1 MDGMNGLFREPER
14 DPELGKALRLIEA
27 TRETGD
33 LEALRRRILV
43 AARPRLA
50 QFGAPALRWWEWIS
64 AWTRVAVP
72 VGLAASLA
80 AGLLVQ
86 ASGTATAL
94 SSYSTDM
101 GSDSTLVLAAF
112 SEPALG
118 SRLTAH
124 LIAPE
129 GNDWLL
135 EQAVSQ

>member
-1 MDGMNGLFREPER
+1 MDGMSGVFRDPER
-14 DPELGKALRLIEA
+14 DPALGEALWRIEA
-27 TRETGD
+27 TRESGD
-33 LEALRRRILV
+33 LEALRRRILA

-50 QFGAPALRWWEWIS
+50 QLGAPALRWWEWIS
-64 AWTRVAVP
+64 GWTRVAVP

-80 AGLLVQ
+80 GGLLVQ
-86 ASGTATAL
+86 ATGTTTVF
-94 SSYSTDM
+94 SNYSTDM

-112 SEPALG
+112 SEPASG
-118 SRLTAH
+118 SRFTAH